1 MLYRHLLGSEG
12 RPLYFLLM
20 QSSRRNQSESI
31 EAIISQ
37 SMSLPPPP
45 QTLEIEIKLKAGTVQ
60 FSPRPYKDFS
70 SALLDNK
77 VKESKQKGKNIS

>member
-1 MLYRHLLGSEG
+1 MLIVRVLYWHLLGSEG

-37 SMSLPPPP
+37 SMSLVPP
-45 QTLEIEIKLKAGTVQ
+45 QTLEIEIKLKAGSVQ
-60 FSPRPYKDFS
+60 MLMS
-70 SALLDNK
+70 
-77 VKESKQKGKNIS
+77 G